1 MYNEFFPKGETVNQ
15 DFQSDVLR
23 RLRENVP
30 RKRPEFWL
38 SGGWFLHNDNCDT
51 YSALLCRNLWL
62 KTARLLF
69 PAGFFLSKTQVG
81 TGGMKIWWH
90 HHD

>member
-1 MYNEFFPKGETVNQ
+1 MYNEFVPKGETVNQ

-38 SGGWFLHNDNCDT
+38 SGGWFLHNGSCTT
-51 YSALLCRNLWL
+51 YSALSVQEFVTKNGATLVPC
-62 KTARLLF
+62 
-69 PAGFFLSKTQVG
+69 GFFSF
-81 TGGMKIWWH
+81 
-90 HHD
+90 